1 MSGARLLLVED
12 DPDIASVLR
21 RGLAAEGFAVEH
33 AATAGAALALLAEAT
48 YPLVVIDRILP
59 DGDGVDL
66 CRELR
71 ERDDGAMILLLTARD
86 AIADRVEGLK
96 AGADDYLTKPFA
108 FEELLARIEALTRRA
123 VGSTP
128 SVATA
133 PLQVADLVLDPDT
146 KTARRGERE
155 ITLTATEYALLTYLM
170 THAGRVASRADIL
183 REVWG
188 YGFDPGTNI
197 VEVYIAYLRRKVDAD
212 AAQPLIRTVRG
223 FGYRLG

>member
-1 MSGARLLLVED
+1 VSGARLLLVED
-12 DPDIASVLR
+12 DPDIAAVLR
-21 RGLAAEGFAVEH
+21 RGLAAEGFAVDH
-33 AATAGAALALLAEAT
+33 AATTAAALALLEEAT

-66 CRELR
+66 CRVLR
-71 ERDDGAMILLLTARD
+71 ERGNGALILLLTARD

-108 FEELLARIEALTRRA
+108 FEELLARIEALERRA
-123 VGSTP
+123 SGP
-128 SVATA
+128 ALGATTA
-133 PLQVADLVLDPDT
+133 SLQVADLMLDPDT

-155 ITLTATEYALLTYLM
+155 ITLTATEYALLAYLM
-170 THAGRVASRADIL
+170 SRAGRVASRADIL

-197 VEVYIAYLRRKVDAD
+197 VEVYVAYLRRKVDAG
-212 AAQPLIRTVRG
+212 AVAPLIRTVRG